1 MRKASKSWTN
11 SRTSTFGCST
21 GMEGGCGAGKGSQ
34 DKASLSLSLFQKRL
48 SLSLTLYQPPG
59 LNNTKIY
66 KEWLR
71 PSPKPKS
78 QDHLVVSVGWLSLC
92 RGLGAVKAKTG
103 FKPTICCLGYSLK
116 YLLFDIFT
124 FFLFC
129 VTILHVYSFIFFE
142 SPINDSTQQL
152 TQTNVL
158 GQTVTKWFKF
168 TLTGKQHFLIC

>member
-1 MRKASKSWTN
+1 MRKASKSLTN

-21 GMEGGCGAGKGSQ
+21 GMEGGCGGGKGSQ

-71 PSPKPKS
+71 PSLKPKS

-92 RGLGAVKAKTG
+92 RGLCAVKAKTG

-129 VTILHVYSFIFFE
+129 VTILHVYSLQYPLTTAHSNSHIPMFLVRLSQSDSNSHWRVSSIF
-142 SPINDSTQQL
+142 
-152 TQTNVL
+152 
-158 GQTVTKWFKF
+158 
-168 TLTGKQHFLIC
+168 